1 MARLEEFG
9 TLAIVT
15 WHDTFSDAH
24 GWTSIH
30 ELSQDNCV
38 VHSVGWI
45 VPTSDG
51 GCPDHVTI
59 YQSRIED
66 TDQVDSVL
74 HIPVAMVQN
83 VKLVTRDRLR

>member
-15 WHDTFSDAH
+15 WDDTFSDAH
-24 GWTSIH
+24 GWTSIDDL
-30 ELSQDNCV
+30 EQEPAV

-45 VPTSDG
+45 IPTSDG
-51 GCPDHVTI
+51 GCPDHVTL

-74 HIPVAMVQN
+74 HIPVGMVRN
-83 VKLVTRDRLR
+83 VKLVTREQLR